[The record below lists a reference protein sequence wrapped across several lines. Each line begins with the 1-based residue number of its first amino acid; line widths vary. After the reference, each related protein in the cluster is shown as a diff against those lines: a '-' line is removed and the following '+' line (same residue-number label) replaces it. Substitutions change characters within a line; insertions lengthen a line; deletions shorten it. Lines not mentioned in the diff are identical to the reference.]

1 MEVKV
6 VQLSE
11 ISSPEFLDKQY
22 IYKITDQNTTLIYDT
37 TIECWKTIINQVTE
51 ADKLSAAPG
60 LQVKVPQDEVEVFDL
75 YYTPVGE
82 TIPRK
87 LRQIGSGG
95 SGSIDSIAAEKVT
108 YSNPLTAATNVKQN
122 LDEINDTLDGLA
134 DYLATI

>member
-6 VQLSE
+6 VRLSE
-11 ISSPEFLDKQY
+11 IKSLEFLDKHY
-22 IYKITDQNTTLIYDT
+22 IYKITDQNTTLIYDE

-51 ADKLSAAPG
+51 ADKLSNVPG
-60 LQVKVPQDEVEVFDL
+60 LQIQAPQDETEVFDL

-82 TIPRK
+82 TTRRK
-87 LRQIGSGG
+87 LRQPSSSG

-108 YSNPLTAATNVKQN
+108 YSNPLTDATNVKQN